1 MSIFEGERST
11 WLLAAG
17 MAVMI
22 WVLLRRS
29 HRYFGPRTPN
39 HQAGAVTARSTSEDS
54 TSRSPLLDAPP
65 ALTRWHVEMHETAR
79 TMKAELDNR
88 IGVLQQLV
96 IQSNQQIESLDAAI
110 RRAEALGLPAGHDTL
125 DDLCR
130 ATAEPVSVDPDGEI
144 QLPIGDLAQVA
155 AGGPDQ
161 ADSPARQQR
170 IYELADQ
177 GQPAATIA
185 AQIGA
190 PVGDVEFALSLRS
203 R

>member
-1 MSIFEGERST
+1 
-11 WLLAAG
+11 

-65 ALTRWHVEMHETAR
+65 ALTRR
-79 TMKAELDNR
+79 
-88 IGVLQQLV
+88 
-96 IQSNQQIESLDAAI
+96 
-110 RRAEALGLPAGHDTL
+110 HDTL

-155 AGGPDQ
+155 AGSPDQ

-177 GQPAATIA
+177 GQLAATIA

-190 PVGDVEFALSLRS
+190 PAGDVEFALSLRS